1 MLYQFQSILVVAR
14 LNDED
19 LQKNKRYVAA
29 RRKSERNQHG
39 EIVGNGSH
47 SSQKA
52 LNALIWLNSS
62 AGEINEPPR
71 FGETIAGVLQI
82 RRARWVG

>member
-14 LNDED
+14 LNNED

-29 RRKSERNQHG
+29 RQKLERNQHG
-39 EIVGNGSH
+39 EIVGNGSQ

-52 LNALIWLNSS
+52 LNALI
-62 AGEINEPPR
+62 
-71 FGETIAGVLQI
+71 
-82 RRARWVG
+82 